1 MRWSKSYSMACGI
14 FVLSAAVLAG
24 CLVPTANAGEGKGAS
39 VVKASATATKPD
51 TEGRQSITIQLD
63 IKEGHRILANP
74 VQCADLVS
82 AQTTVTIA
90 SAKKLQEVKIEYP
103 PGKRKVLSGD
113 EVFYVYEGKIEIK
126 AFVKRSEGDTT
137 PLDATIR
144 CFPRND
150 TRVCLPERIKLQIK

>member
-1 MRWSKSYSMACGI
+1 MRWSKSYSAACGV
-14 FVLSAAVLAG
+14 FVLSAAGLAW
-24 CLVPTANAGEGKGAS
+24 CLVPSTNAGEGKGAS

-74 VQCADLVS
+74 VQCAELASV
-82 AQTTVTIA
+82 QTTVTIA

-103 PGKRKVLSGD
+103 QGKRKALGGD
-113 EVFYVYEGKIEIK
+113 DIFYVYEGKIKIK
-126 AFVKRSEGDTT
+126 AFVKQSEGDAAT
-137 PLDATIR
+137 LDATIR